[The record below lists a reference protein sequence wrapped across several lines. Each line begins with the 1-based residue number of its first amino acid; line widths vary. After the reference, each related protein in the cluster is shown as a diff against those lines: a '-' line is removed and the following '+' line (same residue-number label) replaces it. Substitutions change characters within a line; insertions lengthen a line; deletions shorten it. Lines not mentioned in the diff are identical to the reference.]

1 MDDRARSHCSGVI
14 REITKKVKEKK
25 KEKIDFFKISIF
37 LKKLKIT

>member
-25 KEKIDFFKISIF
+25 KLIF
-37 LKKLKIT
+37 SKN